1 MGIAIRTPAA
11 TSTILY
17 VEDNLANLKLIERAL
32 NHRPEVVLLTAM
44 RGNLGLDLARQ
55 HQPDLILLD
64 LHLPD
69 MPGQEVLRHLQA
81 DPRIRDIPV
90 IVISADATPSQIRD
104 LLAMG
109 ARAYLTK
116 PIDVSRFFGT
126 IDEALAQAPA

>member
-1 MGIAIRTPAA
+1 
-11 TSTILY
+11 
-17 VEDNLANLKLIERAL
+17 ERAL
-32 NHRPEVVLLTAM
+32 SRRTGLVLLTAM
-44 RGNLGLDLARQ
+44 QGSIGLDLARQ

-69 MPGQEVLRHLQA
+69 IPGQEVLRHLQS
-81 DPRIRDIPV
+81 DPRTRDIPV

-126 IDEALAQAPA
+126 IDEALAQAPAR